1 MNNAEALDILRGAIL
16 VAVKLSAP
24 VLILSMVIGI
34 LISILQAATQIHEQT
49 LTFVPKLVAI
59 VVVFQ
64 PFNVMKSSS
73 LNGKDIIAGG
83 SIIIPIDISV
93 LDTTISISTKGI

>member
-59 VVVFQ
+59 VVVFLDR
-64 PFNVMKSSS
+64 KS
-73 LNGKDIIAGG
+73 
-83 SIIIPIDISV
+83 V
-93 LDTTISISTKGI
+93 V

>member
-59 VVVFQ
+59 VVVFH
-64 PFNVMKSSS
+64 
-73 LNGKDIIAGG
+73 LTG
-83 SIIIPIDISV
+83 SWM
-93 LDTTISISTKGI
+93 LTTLQEYTVEIFSRM

>member
-49 LTFVPKLVAI
+49 LTFVPKLAI
-59 VVVFQ
+59 VVVF
-64 PFNVMKSSS
+64 
-73 LNGKDIIAGG
+73 LLTG
-83 SIIIPIDISV
+83 SWM
-93 LDTTISISTKGI
+93 LTTLQEYTVEIFSRM